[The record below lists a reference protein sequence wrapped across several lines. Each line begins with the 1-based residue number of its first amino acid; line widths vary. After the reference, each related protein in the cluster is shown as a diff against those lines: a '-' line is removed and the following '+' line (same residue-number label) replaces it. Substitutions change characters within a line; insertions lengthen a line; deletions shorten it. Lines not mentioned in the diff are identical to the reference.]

1 MSRKGSAVLLA
12 CTVVLTVMVLPVMTK
27 ASQREDRKEIL
38 KRLEEDTNR
47 FKKSLDSALDHGPL
61 DGTKA
66 EDEINEYVDSF
77 RDASKRLRDRYKDQ
91 KYAMG
96 DANEVLVRAKRI
108 NGFMRKYPLTS
119 EAQSNWQMVRN
130 DLELLARTYN
140 ITWSW

>member
-1 MSRKGSAVLLA
+1 MIGKGSITLLA
-12 CTVVLTVMVLPVMTK
+12 CTVLLGVLVLPVMTK
-27 ASQREDRKEIL
+27 GSQREDVKEML

-66 EDEINEYVDSF
+66 EDEINEYVDAF
-77 RDASKRLRDRYKDQ
+77 RDASKRLRDRYNDQ

-96 DANEVLVRAKRI
+96 DANEVLKRAKRI
-108 NGFMRKYPLTS
+108 DGFMRKYPLTS
-119 EAQSNWQMVRN
+119 EAQNDWQMVRN